1 MWQAYKGSSELIDM
15 AEASI
20 QSLPYHLH
28 LPLVSEFVKLSSS
41 MYVSYIVKCPFSL
54 YNSLYCQPIA
64 LDMNYILGSKFYRRR
79 IFYKI
84 FKKQI

>member
-1 MWQAYKGSSELIDM
+1 MYLFLIINLFFFVRQAYKGSSELIDM

-41 MYVSYIVKCPFSL
+41 MYVS
-54 YNSLYCQPIA
+54 
-64 LDMNYILGSKFYRRR
+64 
-79 IFYKI
+79 
-84 FKKQI
+84 